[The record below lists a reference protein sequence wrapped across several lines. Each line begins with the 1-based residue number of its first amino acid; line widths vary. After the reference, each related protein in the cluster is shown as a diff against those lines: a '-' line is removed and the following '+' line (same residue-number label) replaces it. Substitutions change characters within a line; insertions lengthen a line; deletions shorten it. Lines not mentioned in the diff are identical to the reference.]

1 MIQYGEV
8 VGLVVGAFGEASE
21 DVHELIQRLA
31 ESKVK
36 SMGLRLGRETS
47 DEEVGHA
54 VGQIRRTLSTTFVR
68 AQAQCLLSRMDHV
81 GNGFALAAKRR
92 QWAAKEDIK
101 MRQEKQAQWIGR
113 MRGSNLVRRGQ
124 FLLT

>member
-1 MIQYGEV
+1 MQYGDV

-21 DVHELIQRLA
+21 DLHELIQRLA
-31 ESKVK
+31 ESRVK
-36 SMGLRLGRETS
+36 SMGLKLGREAS

-54 VGQIRRTLSTTFVR
+54 VGPISRTLSTTFVR
-68 AQAQCLLSRMDHV
+68 AQAQCLLSRMDNV

-92 QWAAKEDIK
+92 QWAAKEEMK
-101 MRQEKQAQWIGR
+101 MRQERQAQWIGR
-113 MRGSNLVRRGQ
+113 MRGRNLVRRGQ